1 MFEPGTVFRNP
12 GNMGHMWTIVA
23 VAQDDTRLMGNWS
36 SKKSNIPVT
45 CLLVPSDHPAIT
57 HDSYFVY
64 GEMREYTPDQIHDL
78 IASGNFKPA
87 GAINEATLK
96 RIQDGIFTDKKVPPI
111 IRTRYAHLKR

>member
-23 VAQDDTRLMGNWS
+23 VAQDDQRLMGNWS

-64 GEMREYTPDQIHDL
+64 GKMREFTPEQIQDL
-78 IASGNFKPA
+78 IASGNFEPA
-87 GAINEATLK
+87 GAINETTLK